1 MDKSDMKIWTYLM
14 RWTNTPPIIRNHL
27 TFSFIPWF
35 AIAPTIP
42 EKKSEQVEIVDDEVS
57 FNFKTPT
64 KIEPEIK
71 TEDMK
76 MEWLKTMV
84 IIYDI
89 IFDIKTEK
97 KDDYEEKVKFPKKK
111 KKRRRFGRYWQNW
124 KFMKISQKLANY
136 HTTISGFKNITN
148 C

>member
-1 MDKSDMKIWTYLM
+1 M
-14 RWTNTPPIIRNHL
+14 RKTNTPPIIRHHL
-27 TFSFIPWF
+27 TFSFIPWVS
-35 AIAPTIP
+35 IAPTTP
-42 EKKSEQVEIVDDEVS
+42 EKKLEQVEVVDDEVS

-111 KKRRRFGRYWQNW
+111 KKRRRFGRY
-124 KFMKISQKLANY
+124 
-136 HTTISGFKNITN
+136 
-148 C
+148 